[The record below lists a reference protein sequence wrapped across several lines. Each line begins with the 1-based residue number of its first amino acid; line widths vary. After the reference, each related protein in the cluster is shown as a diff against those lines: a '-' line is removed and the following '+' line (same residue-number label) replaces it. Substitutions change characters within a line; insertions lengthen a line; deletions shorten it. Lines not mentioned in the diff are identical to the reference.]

1 MSSSPTYTR
10 RTHGLPDPDYME
22 QMYSDVPSKRLFAW
36 VIDVVFIGIIVGFL
50 TLFSF
55 FTALFFLPFLFGVV
69 SFLYR
74 WGTISSG
81 SATPGMR
88 IMAIGLRTADGERL
102 SGTTAFLHTAGYF
115 FSVIT
120 FPLQLIS
127 IAMMLMTARKQ
138 GLTDSVLGTVALNQS
153 AR

>member
-1 MSSSPTYTR
+1 MSSPETYTR
-10 RTHGLPDPDYME
+10 RTPGLPDPDYIE
-22 QMYSDVPSKRLFAW
+22 QMYNDVPSKRLFAW
-36 VIDVVFIGIIVGFL
+36 VIDVVFIGLIVGAL
-50 TLFSF
+50 TMFSF

-74 WGTISSG
+74 WGTIAAR

-88 IMAIGLRTADGERL
+88 IMAIGLRTAEGERL
-102 SGTTAFLHTAGYF
+102 TGTTAFLHTAGYF

-127 IAMMLMTARKQ
+127 MAMMLMTARKQ
-138 GLTDSVLGTVALNQS
+138 GLTDVVLGTVALNQS
-153 AR
+153 TR

>member
-1 MSSSPTYTR
+1 MSSFETYTSR
-10 RTHGLPDPDYME
+10 NSGLPDPDYME

-36 VIDVVFIGIIVGFL
+36 VIDVVIISMIVGVL
-50 TLFSF
+50 TMFSF

-74 WGTISSG
+74 WSTIASR

-88 IMAIGLRTADGERL
+88 IMAIGLRTAEGDRL
-102 SGTTAFLHTAGYF
+102 SGSTAFLHTAGYF
-115 FSVIT
+115 FSVVT

-127 IAMMLMTARKQ
+127 IGMMLMTTRKQ
-138 GLTDSVLGTVALNQS
+138 GLTDMVLGTVALNQS
-153 AR
+153 SR